1 MKIVQAAL
9 TLTLLSMTLSTKAQS
24 SCEVSSFV
32 FQPPQLADGTMEV
45 SSKAAQIIKNE
56 VAAFEGDVRIS
67 SSSALILADSA
78 EISENGK
85 SIQASGNVSY
95 SDELLQVQS
104 LGIEANAE
112 LDLLQLQSTQ
122 YKISG
127 VNGRGGA
134 DLLSISKERGVLLE
148 DVSFTTCPLNAE
160 DWKIQA
166 SEISLKKD
174 QPFGEAKNTRFYV
187 GGVPVFYLP
196 YFAFPVTTERLTG
209 FLFPKIGSSGN
220 TGVEYEQGYYWNI
233 APNVDST
240 LSARYMSLRGV
251 QLKNEWRY
259 LTENHQ
265 GEFNLEYLAKDR
277 DTSSGD
283 PRYFYRFNH
292 QGRLGENWTISA
304 DISDISDNNYIV
316 DLGSDYYNQADTHLY
331 RQAGLSYF
339 SENLDFNVFIKDFS
353 AIGNFR
359 DNYRALPEA
368 KLNYATNLNNWLEF
382 DLRSELAYFDNRV
395 AERPDTLRV
404 HIEPSLRIPYQKAWG
419 ELLAEVSLFHTYY
432 DQDLTNVIIGE
443 NSDAL
448 EESVERTLGQARL
461 FGSLVFERE
470 QKLVDSNYL
479 LTFEPKAQYLYT
491 SYQDQFNIGKYD
503 TTELFTTFSNIFRG
517 QEFTGLDRINDNNQ
531 FTLGATARIID
542 DRSRELFVA
551 SLGQIFYLE
560 SSKLEASQRS
570 DNRSALVAELDWR
583 VNRHWFVHT
592 DVQLGNETNN
602 VERSSLSTEY
612 RLSENRLIQ
621 INHRFIRELSNE
633 KIDQF
638 GISASWPINKNWHWV
653 GRYYRDFERS
663 RSTET
668 LFGLAYESCCW
679 GIRLTAQREI
689 ATRFNSQGIRDENE
703 FESGISLQFV
713 FKGIGSSSSNT
724 DMLRQGLF
732 GYRQPFVLN

>member
-1 MKIVQAAL
+1 
-9 TLTLLSMTLSTKAQS
+9 
-24 SCEVSSFV
+24 
-32 FQPPQLADGTMEV
+32 
-45 SSKAAQIIKNE
+45 
-56 VAAFEGDVRIS
+56 
-67 SSSALILADSA
+67 
-78 EISENGK
+78 
-85 SIQASGNVSY
+85 
-95 SDELLQVQS
+95 
-104 LGIEANAE
+104 
-112 LDLLQLQSTQ
+112 
-122 YKISG
+122 
-127 VNGRGGA
+127 
-134 DLLSISKERGVLLE
+134 
-148 DVSFTTCPLNAE
+148 
-160 DWKIQA
+160 
-166 SEISLKKD
+166 
-174 QPFGEAKNTRFYV
+174 
-187 GGVPVFYLP
+187 
-196 YFAFPVTTERLTG
+196 
-209 FLFPKIGSSGN
+209 
-220 TGVEYEQGYYWNI
+220 
-233 APNVDST
+233 
-240 LSARYMSLRGV
+240 
-251 QLKNEWRY
+251 
-259 LTENHQ
+259 
-265 GEFNLEYLAKDR
+265 
-277 DTSSGD
+277 
-283 PRYFYRFNH
+283 
-292 QGRLGENWTISA
+292 
-304 DISDISDNNYIV
+304 
-316 DLGSDYYNQADTHLY
+316 
-331 RQAGLSYF
+331 
-339 SENLDFNVFIKDFS
+339 
-353 AIGNFR
+353 
-359 DNYRALPEA
+359 
-368 KLNYATNLNNWLEF
+368 
-382 DLRSELAYFDNRV
+382 
-395 AERPDTLRV
+395 
-404 HIEPSLRIPYQKAWG
+404 
-419 ELLAEVSLFHTYY
+419 
-432 DQDLTNVIIGE
+432 
-443 NSDAL
+443 
-448 EESVERTLGQARL
+448 
-461 FGSLVFERE
+461 
-470 QKLVDSNYL
+470 
-479 LTFEPKAQYLYT
+479 LYT